1 MAILAD
7 KNTRL
12 IVQGIT
18 GREGDFHARQ
28 ISAYSPILVGGV
40 TPGKGGIKTDYGVPV
55 FDTVGQAVRETGA
68 NATVIYVPAK
78 FAPDAMLEAADAG
91 IRLII
96 CISEGVPVL
105 DMIRVRAYLD
115 TKSAT
120 LIGPNCPGLI
130 TPGQAKIG
138 IIPASI
144 CKPGNVGL
152 VSRSGTLT
160 YEVINAL
167 TQKGMGQSTCVGIG
181 GDPVHG
187 VDFLDVIKLFN
198 EDPQTEKIVMIGEIG
213 GSDEERAAAYIQK
226 NVRKPVAGFIA
237 GRAAPEGK
245 RMGHAGA
252 IIEGGMGTAQSKM
265 EAMRAAGIRV
275 ADLPTQIPD
284 LLSE

>member
-7 KNTRL
+7 RNTRL

-28 ISAYSPILVGGV
+28 MQAYSSIIVGGV
-40 TPGKGGIKTDYGVPV
+40 TPGKGGLKTDYGVPV

-68 NATVIYVPAK
+68 NASVIYVPAR
-78 FAPDAMLEAADAG
+78 FAPDAILEAADAG
-91 IRLII
+91 IHLII
-96 CISEGVPVL
+96 CITEGVAVQ

-115 TKSAT
+115 TLDVI

-167 TQKGMGQSTCVGIG
+167 TQSGMGQSTCVGIG

-187 VDFLDVIKLFN
+187 LDFLDAIKLLN

-213 GSDEERAAAYIQK
+213 GSDEEIAAAYVK
-226 NVRKPVAGFIA
+226 DHVKKPMAGFIA

-252 IIEGGMGTAQSKM
+252 IIEGGMGTAQGKVT
-265 EAMRAAGIRV
+265 AMQAAGIKM

-284 LLSE
+284 LLR

>member
-28 ISAYSPILVGGV
+28 IQAYSPILVGGV
-40 TPGKGGIKTDYGVPV
+40 TPGKGGLKTDYGVPV
-55 FDTVGQAVRETGA
+55 FDTVGQAVRQTGA

-91 IRLII
+91 IKLII

-115 TKSAT
+115 TKSTT

>member
-1 MAILAD
+1 MAIFAD
-7 KNTRL
+7 RNTRL

-28 ISAYSPILVGGV
+28 IQAYSPILVGGV

-55 FDTVGQAVRETGA
+55 FDTVGQAVRETSA

-78 FAPDAMLEAADAG
+78 FAPDAMLEAADVG
-91 IRLII
+91 IKLII

-115 TKSAT
+115 TKCAT

-130 TPGQAKIG
+130 TPGEAKIG
-138 IIPASI
+138 IIPGAI
-144 CKPGNVGL
+144 CMPGNVGL

-160 YEVINAL
+160 YEVIHAL

-187 VDFLDVIKLFN
+187 VDFLDVIKCFN

-226 NVRKPVAGFIA
+226 NVKKPVAGFIA